1 MHAFAIL
8 AFGGLATALAVRMLS
23 SYGREMSGASKV
35 VLWVGLGVGFA
46 YLANFSIF
54 DAWHIAVRSHTVGA
68 IMTGFMTGGMALLW
82 EEAIAYLSHYY
93 HRDEKKSLR
102 RAA

>member
-8 AFGGLATALAVRMLS
+8 AFGGLAVALAVRMLS
-23 SYGREMSGASKV
+23 SYGREMSRASTV

-46 YLANFSIF
+46 YLASFSIF
-54 DAWHIAVRSHTVGA
+54 DAWNIDVRNHA
-68 IMTGFMTGGMALLW
+68 IGNVLTGFMLGGMAMLW
-82 EEAIAYLSHYY
+82 EEAIAYFAHYY
-93 HRDEKKSLR
+93 HSGDKKSLR

>member
-54 DAWHIAVRSHTVGA
+54 SAWHIAVRGHAIGA
-68 IMTGFMTGGMALLW
+68 VLTGFMTGGLAMLW
-82 EEAIAYLSHYY
+82 EEAIGYFSHYY
-93 HRDEKKSLR
+93 HRDEKKPLR

>member
-23 SYGREMSGASKV
+23 SYGREMSSASKV

-54 DAWHIAVRSHTVGA
+54 TAWHISVRSHTVGA
-68 IMTGFMTGGMALLW
+68 ILTGFMAGGMAMLW
-82 EEAIAYLSHYY
+82 EEAIAYLAHYY

>member
-8 AFGGLATALAVRMLS
+8 AFGGLAVALAVRMLS
-23 SYGREMSGASKV
+23 SYGRETSRASNV

-54 DAWHIAVRSHTVGA
+54 SAWGIHVRNHAIGN
-68 IMTGFMTGGMALLW
+68 IMTGFMAGGMAMLW
-82 EEAIAYLSHYY
+82 EEAITYLSHY

>member
-8 AFGGLATALAVRMLS
+8 AFGGLAVALAVRMLS
-23 SYGREMSGASKV
+23 SYGREMSRASTV

-54 DAWHIAVRSHTVGA
+54 GSWHIAVRNHAVGS
-68 IMTGFMTGGMALLW
+68 ILTGFMAGGMAMLW
-82 EEAIAYLSHYY
+82 EEAFSYLSHYY

>member
-8 AFGGLATALAVRMLS
+8 AFGGLAVALAVRMLS
-23 SYGREMSGASKV
+23 SYGREMSRASTV

-46 YLANFSIF
+46 YLADFSIF
-54 DAWHIAVRSHTVGA
+54 ASWGIDVRNHA
-68 IMTGFMTGGMALLW
+68 IGNVLTGFMFGGMAMLW
-82 EEAIAYLSHYY
+82 EEAVAYLSHYY